1 LGGVGG
7 ADGVRRP
14 CDAEVRR
21 MLCGALSDAQGDYQ
35 GMNHDSAPFPSVR
48 AALQRRASRDV
59 QGMIHRCSFLVRQCG
74 SACIRRAGDDT
85 KTGSV

>member
-1 LGGVGG
+1 VGG

-35 GMNHDSAPFPSVR
+35 GMNHNRLPSRQSVQRFSA
-48 AALQRRASRDV
+48 ARRVMSRE
-59 QGMIHRCSFLVRQCG
+59 
-74 SACIRRAGDDT
+74 
-85 KTGSV
+85 